1 MTVKVST
8 TGFPSQQITFPCP
21 TPSSRDCILECI
33 DAREAQYLDHLL
45 FGIGQYWLGLCY
57 IQQYRDDLDMKMSFI
72 VSQSSIDQSYIGS
85 GKMPPGIYI
94 KSGLSKVVVPQEE
107 DI

>member
-1 MTVKVST
+1 
-8 TGFPSQQITFPCP
+8 
-21 TPSSRDCILECI
+21 
-33 DAREAQYLDHLL
+33 
-45 FGIGQYWLGLCY
+45 
-57 IQQYRDDLDMKMSFI
+57 MSFI